1 MVARTKIA
9 RRRFLAAMAGISAT
23 VMTERASANSV
34 DWRNL
39 SGNDPSATDI
49 QAGVR
54 PIEPLTT
61 PGAGS
66 SRSQTL
72 CFLEGTSVAT
82 PNGPRRIE
90 DLRVG
95 QFVLNAAGQAKP
107 VKWLGHSRR
116 MADQSGNWT
125 ADTRPITI
133 EAGAI
138 SDQVPARDLHVSP
151 EHAIYLDGI
160 LIPAKHL
167 VNGIT
172 IYPMDVRNVTT
183 ISYYH
188 LELDAHDAVLA
199 EGLAAETYR
208 DTGQRASF
216 ERTEAHQGFSPS
228 DETTEP
234 FAPLVALHRR
244 RDAILSHLRSA
255 GSILLDQ
262 RGQFE
267 MTRDR
272 LFDRAIEIEEL
283 RSNSLAA

>member
-23 VMTERASANSV
+23 IMTERASANSV

-39 SGNDPSATDI
+39 SGNDPTATDT

-54 PIEPLTT
+54 PIDPLTT
-61 PGAGS
+61 PGSGS
-66 SRSQTL
+66 SGSRTL
-72 CFLEGTSVAT
+72 CFLQGTRVAT
-82 PNGPRRIE
+82 PNGSCRIE
-90 DLRVG
+90 DLKTG
-95 QFVLNAAGQAKP
+95 QLVLNLDGAPKQI
-107 VKWLGHSRR
+107 KWLGHSRR
-116 MADQSGNWT
+116 MHGSNGNW
-125 ADTRPITI
+125 AEDARPITI

-167 VNGIT
+167 VNDIT
-172 IYPMDVRNVTT
+172 IYPMDMGNVATVN
-183 ISYYH
+183 YYH
-188 LELDAHDAVLA
+188 LELDEHDAILA

-208 DTGQRASF
+208 ETGQRSSF
-216 ERTEAHQGFSPS
+216 EESEVEHGFIPS
-228 DETTEP
+228 EESVAP

-267 MTRDR
+267 LTRDR
-272 LFDRAIEIEEL
+272 LFERAIEIEE
-283 RSNSLAA
+283 SQSVALAA